1 MSVSP
6 CFFSRPHFS
15 LGGWLRA
22 CKRVRLRTSALRL
35 PGKNLPG
42 WTGAETRPADAQ
54 GRSLVHLMNPL
65 PAWNPHAMLHRLAL
79 SCCFAALVALTAL
92 PASLASAKEPICP
105 KDETI
110 QLFNGRDLSGWYT
123 YLKDTKY
130 EDPRKVFTVHDGMVH
145 ISGDGLGCITTK
157 EAYRDYHLVAE
168 WKWGERTWGNRK
180 KATKDSGILVHCTGR
195 DGGYSGI
202 WMASIEAQIIQGGCG
217 DFIVVAGNNEDGSP
231 VPLSITAEVVKDR
244 DGEPVWH
251 KGGERQTFTKGRVNW
266 YGRDPDWKD
275 TLGFRGP
282 QEVEKPDGEWNRMEV
297 ICDGDRITVLVNGV
311 VVNEAF
317 DVVPHAGKIIV
328 QTELAEIYF
337 RKIELQPLKKK

>member
-1 MSVSP
+1 
-6 CFFSRPHFS
+6 
-15 LGGWLRA
+15 
-22 CKRVRLRTSALRL
+22 
-35 PGKNLPG
+35 
-42 WTGAETRPADAQ
+42 
-54 GRSLVHLMNPL
+54 
-65 PAWNPHAMLHRLAL
+65 MLHRFAL
-79 SCCFAALVALTAL
+79 PCLLLSALVSTASSNL
-92 PASLASAKEPICP
+92 HAKEPITP
-105 KDETI
+105 KETI
-110 QLFNGRDLSGWYT
+110 QLFNGQDLSGWYT
-123 YLKDTKY
+123 WLKDTKY

-157 EAYRDYHLVAE
+157 EEYRDYHLVTE
-168 WKWGERTWGNRK
+168 WKWGERTWGARK

-244 DGEPVWH
+244 DGESVWH
-251 KGGERQTFTKGRVNW
+251 KGGEPQKFTRGRVNW
-266 YGRDPDWKD
+266 FGRDPDWKD
-275 TLGFRGP
+275 VIGFRGP

-297 ICDGDRITVLVNGV
+297 ICDGGRITNIVNGV
-311 VVNEAF
+311 VVNEAY
-317 DVVPHAGKIIV
+317 DVVPQAGKIIV